1 MINIHYAN
9 LLKQKDFRNFN
20 FLPFISLFWDNELLA
35 INIGVANH
43 SIQIALIKSLFFME
57 NKSKSQLFWETFF
70 TKLMVL
76 AFGLFWALVLM
87 RVFNIWFMEGLS
99 WLLVFTPIIAF
110 LITSLSYIVL
120 LYAYMYF
127 FKIKDKRKPKNS
139 EKRNG
144 EVRINRSKGI
154 AQIIILIIS
163 ILIAYLWIIS

>member
-1 MINIHYAN
+1 
-9 LLKQKDFRNFN
+9 
-20 FLPFISLFWDNELLA
+20 
-35 INIGVANH
+35 
-43 SIQIALIKSLFFME
+43 
-57 NKSKSQLFWETFF
+57 
-70 TKLMVL
+70 
-76 AFGLFWALVLM
+76 LM

-99 WLLVFTPIIAF
+99 WLLVFTPLIFF
-110 LITSLSYIVL
+110 LITSLTYIVL